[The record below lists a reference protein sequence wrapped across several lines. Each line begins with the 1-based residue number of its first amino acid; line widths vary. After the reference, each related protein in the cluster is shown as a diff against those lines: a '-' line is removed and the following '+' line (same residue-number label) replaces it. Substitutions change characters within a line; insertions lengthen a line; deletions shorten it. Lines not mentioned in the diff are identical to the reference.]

1 MKQISLLLFNYLNED
16 WKRRSNKYI
25 IIQRK
30 YRPVRMQSPFLDQL
44 R

>member
-25 IIQRK
+25 IIQQR